1 MQETL
6 IDRET
11 LGQFVDEIIKQ
22 KYPTGQP
29 AEEIAK
35 FREQAI
41 AVLDDR
47 IGTALF
53 GNLSLV
59 AHDEIDEL
67 LKNPATPPE
76 AFQAFFE
83 KYHLDP
89 TKIITDQMAQF
100 KDEILGGE
108 NQNGE

>member
-1 MQETL
+1 MYETL
-6 IDRET
+6 IDRKT

-29 AEEIAK
+29 TETLEK

-53 GNLSLV
+53 GNLSLA
-59 AHDEIDEL
+59 AHNEIDEL
-67 LKNPATPPE
+67 LKNPDTPPE
-76 AFQAFFE
+76 AFEAFF
-83 KYHLDP
+83 KKHHLDP
-89 TKIITDQMAQF
+89 TAIITDQFAQF
-100 KDEILGGE
+100 KNEMLGGS
-108 NQNGE
+108 QNAQ

>member
-6 IDRET
+6 IDREA

-22 KYPTGQP
+22 KYPAGQP
-29 AEEIAK
+29 AETIAK

-53 GNLSLV
+53 GNLSLA
-59 AHDEIDEL
+59 AHDEIDAL
-67 LKNPATPPE
+67 LKDPATSPE
-76 AFQAFFE
+76 TFATFFE
-83 KYHLDP
+83 KHHLDP
-89 TKIITDQMAQF
+89 AKIIADQCKQF
-100 KDEILGGE
+100 KNEILGG
-108 NQNGE
+108 NQNEQ